1 MPTVMTI
8 FDGLTTHN
16 IDRRGLLTYLQGQF
30 EIDWGGCHGIAHWA
44 RVRANGL
51 MLAEQTGANCHVVE
65 LFAFLHDS
73 RRKNEGID
81 QGHGW
86 RGSVL
91 AEQLR
96 GRFFDALD
104 AEMALLHHACAYHSD
119 GVNTGETTVLTCWDA
134 DRLDLGRVGM
144 TPDPR
149 YLGTSAARQESSRRI
164 AHARAIAWDDRQKPW
179 ATDSD

>member
-1 MPTVMTI
+1 MR
-8 FDGLTTHN
+8 D
-16 IDRRGLLTYLQGQF
+16 IDRRGLLTYLRGQF
-30 EIDWGGCHGIAHWA
+30 EIDWKGCHGIAHWA

-65 LFAFLHDS
+65 LFAFLHDA
-73 RRKNEGID
+73 RRKNEGND

-86 RGSVL
+86 RGFVL

-96 GRFFDALD
+96 GRFFDASD
-104 AEMALLHHACAYHSD
+104 AEIALLRQACVYHSD
-119 GVNTGETTVLTCWDA
+119 GLNSGDMTVLTCWDA

-149 YLGTSAARQESSRRI
+149 YLGTKAARQESSLLK
-164 AHARAIAWDDRQKPW
+164 AHTRAIAWVESQS
-179 ATDSD
+179 TDMALIFSVIPNHEM

>member
-86 RGSVL
+86 RGLVL

-104 AEMALLHHACAYHSD
+104 AEMAPLHHACAYHSD
-119 GVNTGETTVLTCWDA
+119 GVNTGETTVLIC
-134 DRLDLGRVGM
+134 
-144 TPDPR
+144 
-149 YLGTSAARQESSRRI
+149 
-164 AHARAIAWDDRQKPW
+164 
-179 ATDSD
+179 